1 MMFSWNN
8 PMVKGV
14 LIGGGAS
21 LVGFA
26 VYKHNEEKVD
36 AFLNRHGVKVKTPT
50 AGFETMSV
58 EDLMRTKETIEDL
71 IAEKELQEQSVTV
84 ESDFR
89 RGQRYFRDDE
99 RTDAQRVYD
108 SGRCELAAADVF
120 PADGGP
126 LTDEKRKRSASPRSA
141 QRDAGAHPLSVG
153 KAD

>member
-1 MMFSWNN
+1 MVGWNN

-14 LIGGGAS
+14 LIGVGAS

-71 IAEKELQEQSVTV
+71 IAEKELQEQSATV
-84 ESDFR
+84 E
-89 RGQRYFRDDE
+89 G
-99 RTDAQRVYD
+99 
-108 SGRCELAAADVF
+108 AAVA
-120 PADGGP
+120 A
-126 LTDEKRKRSASPRSA
+126 EA
-141 QRDAGAHPLSVG
+141 
-153 KAD
+153 